1 MVTQV
6 IDHQL
11 NKTKPLKIMEQV
23 VVIIDTRERLLIC
36 NQMFLQMLRTKLPG
50 REMLTM
56 ISLIPKNGLNL
67 VVQMPDGALQLVQ
80 LSLLTKVV

>member
-11 NKTKPLKIMEQV
+11 NKPKLPKIMEQV
-23 VVIIDTRERLLIC
+23 VVIIDTRERQLIC
-36 NQMFLQMLRTKLPG
+36 NPMFLQILRTKLPG

-67 VVQMPDGALQLVQ
+67 VVQIPDGALQLVQ
-80 LSLLTKVV
+80 LSLSTKVV

>member
-1 MVTQV
+1 MTQV

-11 NKTKPLKIMEQV
+11 NKPKLPKIMEQV

-36 NQMFLQMLRTKLPG
+36 NQMFLQILRTKLPG

-67 VVQMPDGALQLVQ
+67 EVQIPDGALQLVQ
-80 LSLLTKVV
+80 LSLSTKVV